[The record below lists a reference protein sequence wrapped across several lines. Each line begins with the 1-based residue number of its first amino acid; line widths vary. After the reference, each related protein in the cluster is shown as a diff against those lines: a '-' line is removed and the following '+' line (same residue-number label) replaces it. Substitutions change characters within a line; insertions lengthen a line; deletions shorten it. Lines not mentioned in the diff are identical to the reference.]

1 MNKAFI
7 RQEIGNLMEVINEQ
21 QALVLSHEGKIPQ
34 IEIDLLMS
42 NLRKAY
48 ELIME
53 INRKE
58 KEAPAIIPVTLTS
71 FENEQLEDWVVQEVV
86 LIPEEIIP
94 EPEMIEAT
102 TAIVEMSEVLSK
114 TAVNNIVAG
123 QPDLQIVESAT
134 PDVKEKMEVFNEA
147 VLPSTILS
155 KERVKEFSKP
165 VNKFSPAASLFDDA
179 PTIGGTFQGAQ
190 TMYDKIGA
198 SKEDKSIGGKHQKN
212 PVSDLKKSIG
222 INEKFSFINELF
234 EGDLNSYNNAIEQ
247 LNNCNNFQQA
257 MEIISNQLGEKY
269 NWSHE
274 GSTFLQLKNLLAR
287 RFSA

>member
-34 IEIDLLMS
+34 IEIDILMS

-48 ELIME
+48 ELLME

-58 KEAPAIIPVTLTS
+58 KDEPAILPALTAIT
-71 FENEQLEDWVVQEVV
+71 ENDQKEVKVVKEVV
-86 LIPEEIIP
+86 LISEEIIP
-94 EPEMIEAT
+94 EPEMIEET
-102 TAIVEMSEVLSK
+102 TAIEEITEVLSK
-114 TAVNNIVAG
+114 TAEINIITL
-123 QPDLQIVESAT
+123 QPDLQIAERVIQEVE
-134 PDVKEKMEVFNEA
+134 EKTEVFNEV
-147 VLPSTILS
+147 VLPPTILS

-165 VNKFSPAASLFDDA
+165 ANKFSPAASLFDDA
-179 PTIGGTFQGAQ
+179 PTIGGTFQGTQ

-234 EGDLNSYNNAIEQ
+234 EGDLNSYNNAIEE

-269 NWSHE
+269 NWSRE
-274 GSTFLQLKNLLAR
+274 GSTFLQLKNLLER